1 MRLVLDLNKDLYADV
16 LLPRRSL
23 YVMKGTARFN
33 YTHEILKNEESVF
46 KGKKVPKDRRIS
58 VICRNEPDPKY
69 RDS

>member
-16 LLPRRSL
+16 LLQRRSL
-23 YVMKGTARFN
+23 YVMKGTARFD